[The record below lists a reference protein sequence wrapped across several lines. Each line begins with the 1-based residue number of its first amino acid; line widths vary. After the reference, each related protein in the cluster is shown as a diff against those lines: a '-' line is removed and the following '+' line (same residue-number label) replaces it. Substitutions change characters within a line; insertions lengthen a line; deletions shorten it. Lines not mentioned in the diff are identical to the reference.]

1 MCKHFFYF
9 YIFSF
14 LFLFTIL
21 SYTLILPV
29 SQFQTQKLMTS
40 QIRSHTEYLR
50 QTYNI
55 VLLILHSKL
64 VKNIASMTV
73 FKYDLTMMI
82 VSGLL
87 FWATL

>member
-40 QIRSHTEYLR
+40 QIKSHIEYLI
-50 QTYNI
+50 QTCI
-55 VLLILHSKL
+55 LLLILHSKL
-64 VKNIASMTV
+64 MKNIASMTV